1 MLKLQVKDR
10 REFLKA
16 ARGEKRSDLALVN
29 GQIVNVFNGEIKKG
43 TVYVSQGFICHVD
56 YHDEPVEAKE
66 IIDVQGKYIVP
77 GFIDSHVH
85 IESSMLTPRNF
96 AKAVIPWGT
105 TTVITD
111 PHEIGNVWGVEGVRY
126 MHDIS
131 QDLPMRQLIDVPSC
145 VPSVPHLE
153 HAGADFLADTIEEL
167 SQLERVIGLAEV
179 MDYLAVIYGEERM
192 MNIIE
197 AAEKKG
203 IYIQGHGPGLTGRML
218 SAYLCGGPATCHE
231 THDPKE
237 AYEKLAQG
245 MYLDTANS
253 SIATNFDGVWEGV
266 KNSRYL
272 DHVCLCTDDRESDDI
287 LSAGHINGG
296 IRIMIE
302 KGMHPVDAIRAAT
315 YNSAQAIHMEHLGA
329 VAPGYVADLVILE
342 DLKEIQPVMVFFE
355 GKKVA
360 ENGHLCVEIKEKT
373 HEIEKKNSICI
384 KELSVDDFIIKTP
397 IKQGKIM
404 ANIMQYETKESS
416 FSEVVQEEFDVMDG
430 KLQLNDPDLK
440 FVAVINRYPDY
451 DHIALQI
458 VRGFGSAAGALAS
471 TVSHDCHNLTI
482 VYDTTE
488 NALIAANE
496 IKRVHGGMCAVKD
509 GKILHTLALPVAGL
523 LSMKPA
529 EELALD
535 ARKMK
540 EANREL
546 GMTSFEN
553 PLLRIV
559 TLALPVIPN
568 VKMSD
573 LGLVDVTKKQ
583 LIPMFEIDEKAVDSL
598 N

>member
-1 MLKLQVKDR
+1 MKLQVKNR
-10 REFLKA
+10 KEFLKA
-16 ARGEKRSDLALVN
+16 ARGEKLSDLALVN
-29 GQIVNVFNGEIKKG
+29 GKIVNVFNGEIKMG

-56 YHDEPVEAKE
+56 YHDEAVEAKE
-66 IIDVQGKYIVP
+66 IIDVQGKYVVP

-96 AKAVIPWGT
+96 AKAVLPWGT

-126 MHDIS
+126 MHEIS
-131 QDLPMRQLIDVPSC
+131 KDLPMRQLIDVPSC
-145 VPSVPHLE
+145 VPSVPNLE
-153 HAGADFLADTIEEL
+153 NAGADFLADTIEEL
-167 SQLERVIGLAEV
+167 SQLERVVGLAEV

-192 MNIIE
+192 MDIIN

-218 SAYLCGGPATCHE
+218 SAYLCAGPSTCHE

-245 MYLDTANS
+245 MFLDTANS

-266 KNSRYL
+266 KNSRYF

-287 LSAGHINGG
+287 LTSGHINGG

-329 VAPGYVADLVILE
+329 VAPGYAADIVVLE
-342 DLKEIQPVMVFFE
+342 DLKEVRPSMVFFE
-355 GKKVA
+355 GRKVA
-360 ENGHLCVEIKEKT
+360 ENGHLCVEIEERH
-373 HEIEKKNSICI
+373 HEIEEKNSVCI
-384 KELSVDDFIIKTP
+384 RNLTVDDFIIKTP
-397 IKQGKIM
+397 VTNGKVK
-404 ANIMQYETKESS
+404 ANIMQYESQESA
-416 FSEVVQEEFDVMDG
+416 FSELKQKEFHVVDG
-430 KLQLNDPDLK
+430 IIQLDDPDLK
-440 FVAVINRYPDY
+440 FVAVVNRYPNHDN
-451 DHIALQI
+451 IALQI
-458 VRGFGSAAGALAS
+458 VRGFGMSTGALAS

-482 VYDTTE
+482 VYDTPE

-496 IKRVHGGMCAVKD
+496 IKRVYGGMTAVKD
-509 GKILHTLALPVAGL
+509 GRVLHTLALPVAGL
-523 LSMKPA
+523 LSNKPA

-546 GMTSFEN
+546 GMTSFDN

-573 LGLVDVTKKQ
+573 LGLVDVIKKQ
-583 LIPMFEIDEKAVDSL
+583 LIPMFEIDEKAIDSL
-598 N
+598 NM